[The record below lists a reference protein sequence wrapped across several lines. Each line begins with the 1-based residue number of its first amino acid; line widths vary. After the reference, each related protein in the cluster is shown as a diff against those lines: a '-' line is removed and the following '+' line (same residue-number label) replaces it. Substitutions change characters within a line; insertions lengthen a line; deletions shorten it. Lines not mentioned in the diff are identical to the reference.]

1 MSTYTIC
8 TLEQVPDA
16 FGGQYPGQMRFLTED
31 LKARQVAITHRLMPP
46 RSGGK
51 GSYGHRHKTQE
62 EIYYVISGTLQF
74 KLQDEVLDVPAGSA
88 VRVAPA
94 VTRSIWNDGPGHAEL
109 VICSIRLEDPHA
121 DGELVDDFWPEDES
135 QR

>member
-1 MSTYTIC
+1 PANATSARRSGPSS
-8 TLEQVPDA
+8 LGHELWERSSHEHVHDLHVEQVPDA
-16 FGGQYPGQMRFLTED
+16 FGGQYPGQIRFLTEE

-74 KLQDEVLDVPAGSA
+74 KLDDKVIEVHGGTA
-88 VRVAPA
+88 VWVAPVVA
-94 VTRSIWNDGPGHAEL
+94 RS
-109 VICSIRLEDPHA
+109 
-121 DGELVDDFWPEDES
+121 
-135 QR
+135 